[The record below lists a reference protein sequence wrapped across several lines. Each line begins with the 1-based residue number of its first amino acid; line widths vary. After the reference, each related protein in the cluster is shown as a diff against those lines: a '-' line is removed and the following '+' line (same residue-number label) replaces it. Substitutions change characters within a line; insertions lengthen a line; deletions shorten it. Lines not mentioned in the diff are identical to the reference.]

1 MLRCLAPL
9 IALSALAQVPPMP
22 PRSQWETPAMKQAQS
37 LSDSTASASK
47 DWLTVAERSSFRE
60 TGDYAETVAFYRRLE
75 KSSPL
80 AKLIEFGKT
89 AEGRALLVLVASK
102 DKAFTP
108 ESARRT
114 AKPVVLLQNGI
125 HAGENG
131 GKDAA
136 MMLLR
141 DVLITKKRAALLE
154 HSIILSIAV
163 FNADGHERPSPY
175 NRINENGPNRMGF
188 RVTAQRLNLNRDYVK
203 ADTPEMRAWL
213 RLYSVWLPDML
224 IDNHVTDGS
233 DVQYDATIAAHT
245 EQDIAPQVGAWAGHS
260 YLPRLFSELDKLG
273 HITGWYVDGRLPSGA
288 LTVMTASPRYSTGY
302 AAAHNRAA
310 LLIETHS
317 LKSFRTRTWSH
328 FDIMAV
334 TLEAM
339 ASSGKALRQASIDAD
354 LAMQAIKPGVKVFL
368 EGTPD
373 GPGEP
378 YIARRL
384 KSETYRSPISP
395 APVVRYLP
403 ELQNDNVT
411 LVRTLKPKLAPAA
424 PAGYIVPAAWTSVID
439 LLKAHGIRTEPLTKR
454 ASGEFTW
461 TRFQSVQFAPM
472 PFEGRFPVRAFET
485 LETRREGIIPTN
497 SVWVPVAQ
505 PAGKLAMHI
514 LEPDAPDSAVRWGF
528 FQSIFEQKEYFSDY
542 VFVPYAEAML
552 AADASLRKEFEQAV
566 ATDPTLDS
574 NARARLTWLYR
585 RSPYQEPDKDI
596 YPVLRLDAKPN

>member
-1 MLRCLAPL
+1 MR
-9 IALSALAQVPPMP
+9 
-22 PRSQWETPAMKQAQS
+22 QAQS
-37 LSDSTASASK
+37 LVDSTAASPK

-60 TGDYAETVAFYRRLE
+60 TGDYAEAVAFYRRLE
-75 KSSPL
+75 KASPL
-80 AKLIEFGKT
+80 ARVVEFGKT
-89 AEGRALLVLVASK
+89 AEGRPLLVLVASK
-102 DKAFTP
+102 DRAFTP
-108 ESARRT
+108 ASARRT
-114 AKPVVLLQNGI
+114 AKPVVMLQNGI

-141 DVLITKKRAALLE
+141 DILVTKKRAALLD
-154 HSIILSIAV
+154 HAIILSIAV
-163 FNADGHERPSPY
+163 FNADGHERLSPY
-175 NRINENGPNRMGF
+175 NRINENGPGRMGF
-188 RVTAQRLNLNRDYVK
+188 RVTAQRLNLNRDYIK

-213 RLYSVWLPDML
+213 RLYSAWLPDML

-245 EQDIAPQVGAWAGHS
+245 EQDIAPQVGAWIGRS
-260 YLPRLFSELDKLG
+260 YLPRLFSDLEKLG

-302 AAAHNRAA
+302 AAARNRAA
-310 LLIETHS
+310 LLVETHS

-339 ASSGKALRQASIDAD
+339 ASTGHALRQGSIDAD
-354 LAMQAIKPGVKVFL
+354 LAMHALKPGAEVFL
-368 EGTPD
+368 EGTPH
-373 GPGEP
+373 GPGQP

-384 KSETYRSPISP
+384 KSETYRNDISGG
-395 APVVRYLP
+395 PVVRYLAEP
-403 ELQNDNVT
+403 QDDQVT
-411 LVRTLKPKLAPAA
+411 LIRTLAPKLAPAA
-424 PAGYIVPAAWTSVID
+424 PAGYIVLAAWTSVID
-439 LLKAHGIRTEPLTKR
+439 LLKAHAIHCEPISKTI
-454 ASGEFTW
+454 SGNFHQ
-461 TRFQSVQFAPM
+461 TRFQNVQFAPM
-472 PFEGRFPVRAFET
+472 PFEGRFPVRGFET
-485 LETRREGIIPTN
+485 TDTRREQIIPAG
-497 SVWVPVAQ
+497 SLWVPTAQ

-514 LEPDAPDSAVRWGF
+514 LEPDAPDSALRWGF

-542 VFVPYAEAML
+542 VFAPYAEAML
-552 AADASLRKEFEQAV
+552 AADATLREEFNRAV
-566 ATDPTLDS
+566 AADPSLKS